1 MSQKKALKI
10 LLSCGLS
17 VFFLFLAFKNVPF
30 NHLLE
35 VFKER
40 IQYGWVVPFIIITVL
55 GMYIRAVRWRWILK
69 SRGEYSSSQLFPSLI
84 IGFALNSFLPLRAG
98 EFARP
103 FIFARKQK
111 IPYTT
116 VLATVFVERIVDSLT
131 LLFSF
136 FVVLLF
142 IKIDPESQYSFTMMK
157 KTFAIT
163 GEKLTHLN
171 RNLTF
176 ITLFLLVVSITFII
190 DSLRRIYEIIINH
203 IPFMGM
209 GLKKKLTHG
218 LHQFSEGFHSLKNVR
233 FIIMIFFYSLII
245 WGLVGFSLQ
254 VMSWGFPDLNM
265 QFHHGMAVMIIICI
279 AIMIPAAPGYWGLY
293 ECGCIFA
300 LIALGLV
307 PSTDAGL
314 ATALGFSLI
323 IHAFQIIPIALIGV
337 YYLWKENISLS
348 QIEHLAES

>member
-1 MSQKKALKI
+1 MSGKKTLKI
-10 LLSCGLS
+10 VLSCGLS
-17 VFFLFLAFKNVPF
+17 AFFLYLAFKNVPF
-30 NHLLE
+30 NHLIE
-35 VFKER
+35 VFRKR
-40 IQYGWVVPFIIITVL
+40 IEYGWIIPFTIITLL

-69 SRGEYSSSQLFPSLI
+69 SKGEYASLQLFPSLI

-116 VLATVFVERIVDSLT
+116 VLATVVVERIVDSMT

-142 IKIDPESQYSFTMMK
+142 IRIDPKSRYAFNMMNWEYV
-157 KTFAIT
+157 IT
-163 GEKLTHLN
+163 GETLSRLN
-171 RNLTF
+171 RKLSL
-176 ITLFLLVVSITFII
+176 ITLFLLLVSITFII
-190 DSLRRIYEIIINH
+190 DSLRRIYEVAIQRIPLLGMRWKERLIHIIR
-203 IPFMGM
+203 
-209 GLKKKLTHG
+209 
-218 LHQFSEGFHSLKNVR
+218 QFSEGFHSLKNIR

-254 VMSWGFPDLNM
+254 VMSWGFPDFSM

-293 ECGCIFA
+293 ECGTIFA

-323 IHAFQIIPIALIGV
+323 IHAFQIIPIALVGL
-337 YYLWKENISLS
+337 YFLWKENISLS
-348 QIEHLAES
+348 QIEKLAEP